1 MFFKQPLFLA
11 APVALGLCFAFI
23 VRFLTLSDTDLDL
36 GHAAMVEV
44 QDQWHEGHPLPLG
57 RVPEIGELLLRHQ
70 KLAFPPIV
78 MAEHGLIVRGDVTVH
93 EPELAIFDGGIAFS
107 DIGLSGAERL
117 DFRAHELNAAF
128 EIVLDRIIEAGAAVF
143 GDHLVVFVVGLL
155 GHDRAE
161 IGVRAGR
168 VQRVDDRIGRVKIDL
183 MLTQIL
189 LGSALTLV
197 TIMVAAASWW
207 GLQALL
213 SRLHRW
219 AEWPPHGLKLMVI
232 LSLALVW
239 TLGMMSV
246 AVWIWAFALF
256 WLDIFVA
263 FEASIYFALVAFTT
277 LGFGDILLP
286 TEWRL
291 LGGICAA
298 NGLLMIGLLT
308 AILVETLRETR
319 LRQQSRR
326 D

>member
-1 MFFKQPLFLA
+1 
-11 APVALGLCFAFI
+11 
-23 VRFLTLSDTDLDL
+23 
-36 GHAAMVEV
+36 
-44 QDQWHEGHPLPLG
+44 
-57 RVPEIGELLLRHQ
+57 
-70 KLAFPPIV
+70 
-78 MAEHGLIVRGDVTVH
+78 
-93 EPELAIFDGGIAFS
+93 
-107 DIGLSGAERL
+107 
-117 DFRAHELNAAF
+117 
-128 EIVLDRIIEAGAAVF
+128 
-143 GDHLVVFVVGLL
+143 
-155 GHDRAE
+155 
-161 IGVRAGR
+161 
-168 VQRVDDRIGRVKIDL
+168 

-213 SRLHRW
+213 ARLHRW